1 MAEARRERNETQ
13 HGISLTDISQAS
25 TLNNNPNSRDSQE
38 KYHSDSTATNSSDEF
53 DWDAADGDEQSIH
66 REKKAKRGRRVWLGF
81 MKLSRPLRTT
91 IIAVLGAGIFITPLI
106 VVHFKFRDSP
116 ARWHVFTWSLWLSI
130 TWAASSVTS
139 LIIDIL
145 PALILSFV
153 FAVAGKPP
161 EHLKTKLELFMAVS
175 FWLKLALDISWA
187 WIALSV
193 IRAIIL
199 PPGSYWVYVNRAMQ
213 ALFSAGIII
222 LVEKLFL
229 QFGVLT
235 DIRAVAIRFHE
246 EALADSPP
254 NQDRLAENH
263 LALKALDR
271 LSNVTSKGFR
281 RKHKAGNASRNV
293 SVELLGTGNNT
304 GANSP
309 VSRPGTPDAG
319 RAHGGKP
326 ELSEKEK
333 AKKKRKKAVAT
344 MLGGAV
350 AAVALKDS
358 KFNKRG
364 EIGSLHSARR
374 LARTLFENLG
384 NVDPGRKELTVEDF
398 YPFFKSEEDARI
410 AFKIFDKDGNGDISK
425 KEMRE
430 AVQRIYRERKAL
442 TASLKDM
449 GNVVQKLDGVL
460 LAIALVLIIFVCLL
474 IFNRSNTIASLVP
487 MATIILGFSFI
498 FGNSAKTLFESLIF
512 IFSTHV
518 YDVGDLVMIDDQALF
533 VKEFGLFST
542 TFRRVDGQV
551 TDTLPLLKR
560 EIIAPNALLA
570 SVKLIHNVRRSGS
583 MWETTDLQV
592 GYDTPLE
599 VLEKLRQ
606 RLKKYVAANSREWGG
621 GCEINIDK
629 MEYQNAIHLIVAME
643 HRANWQDWGGR
654 WTRRNAFMKNLKAEL
669 EALEVQYSLP
679 LQPVTFHSHSQPPPW
694 YGRNEQLGNAGF
706 MRSDGNRG
714 GSLGVPGL
722 GHGPSLRAGSL

>member
-1 MAEARRERNETQ
+1 
-13 HGISLTDISQAS
+13 AS
-25 TLNNNPNSRDSQE
+25 TLNNSQE
-38 KYHSDSTATNSSDEF
+38 KYDSDSTATNSSDEF

-66 REKKAKRGRRVWLGF
+66 HEKKAKRGRRVWLGF
-81 MKLSRPLRTT
+81 MKLARPLRTT
-91 IIAVLGAGIFITPLI
+91 IIAVLGAGIFVTPLI
-106 VVHFKFRDSP
+106 VVHFKFKDSP

-130 TWAASSVTS
+130 TWAAASVTS
-139 LIIDIL
+139 LIIDTL
-145 PALILSFV
+145 PAFLLRFV
-153 FAVAGKPP
+153 FAVAGKAP

-193 IRAIIL
+193 IRVVVP
-199 PPGSYWVYVNRAMQ
+199 PPGSYWVYVNRVMQ
-213 ALFSAGIII
+213 ALFAAGIIL

-229 QFGVLT
+229 QF
-235 DIRAVAIRFHE
+235 VAIRFHE
-246 EALADSPP
+246 EALA
-254 NQDRLAENH
+254 DRLAENH

-271 LSNVTSKGFR
+271 LSNVTTRGFR
-281 RKHKAGNASRNV
+281 RKHKAGSASRNQ
-293 SVELLGTGNNT
+293 SVELLGIGTGNNT
-304 GANSP
+304 GTNSP
-309 VSRPGTPDAG
+309 VSRPGTPDAS
-319 RAHGGKP
+319 HVLSGKP

-344 MLGGAV
+344 VLGDAV

-364 EIGSLHSARR
+364 EIGSLHSARK

-398 YPFFKSEEDARI
+398 YPFFKTEDDAKA
-410 AFKIFDKDGNGDISK
+410 AFKVFDKDGNGDISK

-449 GNVVQKLDGVL
+449 SNVVQKLDGVL
-460 LAIALVLIIFVCLL
+460 LAVALTLILFVCLL

-542 TFRRVDGQV
+542 TFRRVDGQ
-551 TDTLPLLKR
+551 

-599 VLEKLRQ
+599 ILEQLRQ

-629 MEYQNAIHLIVAME
+629 MEFQNAIHLIVAME

-669 EALEVQYSLP
+669 EALEIQYSLP

-694 YGRNEQLGNAGF
+694 FGRNEQLGNAGF

-714 GSLGVPGL
+714 GSLGMPGL
-722 GHGPSLRAGSL
+722 GHGPSLRVGSL

>member
-1 MAEARRERNETQ
+1 MTEARRERDETQ
-13 HGISLTDISQAS
+13 HGISLANVSQS
-25 TLNNNPNSRDSQE
+25 PTLNNNRDSHE
-38 KYHSDSTATNSSDEF
+38 KYDSDSTATNSSDEF

-66 REKKAKRGRRVWLGF
+66 HEKKAKRGRRLWLGF
-81 MKLSRPLRTT
+81 MKLARPLRIT
-91 IIAVLGAGIFITPLI
+91 IIALLGAGILITPLI

-116 ARWHVFTWSLWLSI
+116 VRWHVFTWSLWLSI
-130 TWAASSVTS
+130 TWAAGSVTS
-139 LIIDIL
+139 LVIDTL
-145 PALILSFV
+145 PAFILRFV
-153 FAVAGKPP
+153 FTVAGKAP

-175 FWLKLALDISWA
+175 LWLKLALDISWS

-193 IRAIIL
+193 IRAIVL
-199 PPGSYWVYVNRAMQ
+199 PPGSYWVYVNRVMQ

-229 QFGVLT
+229 QF
-235 DIRAVAIRFHE
+235 VAIRFHE
-246 EALADSPP
+246 EALAE
-254 NQDRLAENH
+254 RLAENH

-271 LSNVTSKGFR
+271 LSNVKTRGFK
-281 RKHKAGNASRNV
+281 RKHKAGTASRNQ

-304 GANSP
+304 GTNSP

-319 RAHGGKP
+319 HALSAKP

-333 AKKKRKKAVAT
+333 AKKKRKKAVASL
-344 MLGGAV
+344 LGDAV

-364 EIGSLHSARR
+364 EIGSLHSARK
-374 LARTLFENLG
+374 LAKTLFENLG
-384 NVDPGRKELTVEDF
+384 DVDPGRKELTVEDF
-398 YPFFKSEEDARI
+398 YPFFKTEDDARI
-410 AFKIFDKDGNGDISK
+410 AFKLFDKDGNGDISK

-449 GNVVQKLDGVL
+449 SNVVQKLDGVL
-460 LAIALVLIIFVCLL
+460 LAVALTLVLFVCLL

-542 TFRRVDGQV
+542 TFRRVDGQ
-551 TDTLPLLKR
+551 

-570 SVKLIHNVRRSGS
+570 SVKLIHNVRRSGA

-599 VLEKLRQ
+599 VLEQLRQ

-629 MEYQNAIHLIVAME
+629 M
-643 HRANWQDWGGR
+643 
-654 WTRRNAFMKNLKAEL
+654 
-669 EALEVQYSLP
+669 
-679 LQPVTFHSHSQPPPW
+679 
-694 YGRNEQLGNAGF
+694 
-706 MRSDGNRG
+706 
-714 GSLGVPGL
+714 
-722 GHGPSLRAGSL
+722 

>member
-1 MAEARRERNETQ
+1 MTEPRRDPEEQ
-13 HGISLTDISQAS
+13 HGIHLADISQAS
-25 TLNNNPNSRDSQE
+25 TLNNPPNGRASQD
-38 KYHSDSTATNSSDEF
+38 KYDGSSDSTATNSSDEF

-66 REKKAKRGRRVWLGF
+66 HEKKAKRGRRVWLGF
-81 MKLSRPLRTT
+81 MKLARPVRTT
-91 IIAVLGAGIFITPLI
+91 IFALIGGGIFIAPLL
-106 VVHFKFRDSP
+106 VVHFQFKESP
-116 ARWHVFTWSLWLSI
+116 VRWHVFTWSLWLSI
-130 TWAASSVTS
+130 TWAAGSLTS
-139 LIIDIL
+139 LIIDVL
-145 PALILSFV
+145 PGLVLKMI
-153 FAVAGKPP
+153 FAFSGKTP

-175 FWLKLALDISWA
+175 FWLKLALDISWS

-193 IRAIIL
+193 IRVIVK
-199 PPGSYWVYVNRAMQ
+199 PPGTYWTIINRVMQ
-213 ALFSAGIII
+213 ALFSAGIIL

-229 QFGVLT
+229 QF
-235 DIRAVAIRFHE
+235 VAIKFHE
-246 EALADSPP
+246 EALA
-254 NQDRLAENH
+254 DRLAENH

-271 LSNVTSKGFR
+271 LSNATVQNRSKGFK
-281 RKHKAGNASRNV
+281 RKHKAGASSRNA
-293 SVELLGTGNNT
+293 SVELLSTANNT
-304 GANSP
+304 GTNSP
-309 VSRPGTPDAG
+309 TSRPASPDA
-319 RAHGGKP
+319 P
-326 ELSEKEK
+326 VSEKDRM
-333 AKKKRKKAVAT
+333 KKKRKKAVASL
-344 MLGGAV
+344 LGDAV

-374 LARTLFENLG
+374 LARSLFEN
-384 NVDPGRKELTVEDF
+384 EQ
-398 YPFFKSEEDARI
+398 DAQA
-410 AFKIFDKDGNGDISK
+410 AFHLFDKDENGDISK

-449 GNVVQKLDGVL
+449 GSVVSKLDGVL
-460 LAIALVLIIFVCLL
+460 LTLALILILFVCLL
-474 IFNRSNTIASLVP
+474 IFNRSNTLASLVP

-542 TFRRVDGQV
+542 TFRRVDGQ
-551 TDTLPLLKR
+551 
-560 EIIAPNALLA
+560 EIIAPNSLLA

-606 RLKKYVAANSREWGG
+606 KLKQYVAANSREWGG

-629 MEYQNAIHLIVAME
+629 MEYQNAIHLIVAIE

-654 WTRRNAFMKNLKAEL
+654 WTRRNAFMKNMKAEL

-679 LQPVTFHSHSQPPPW
+679 LQPVAFHSHSQPPPW
-694 YGRNEQLGNAGF
+694 YGRNESLGNAGY

-722 GHGPSLRAGSL
+722 GHGPSLRMGSL

>member
-1 MAEARRERNETQ
+1 
-13 HGISLTDISQAS
+13 
-25 TLNNNPNSRDSQE
+25 
-38 KYHSDSTATNSSDEF
+38 
-53 DWDAADGDEQSIH
+53 
-66 REKKAKRGRRVWLGF
+66 
-81 MKLSRPLRTT
+81 
-91 IIAVLGAGIFITPLI
+91 
-106 VVHFKFRDSP
+106 
-116 ARWHVFTWSLWLSI
+116 
-130 TWAASSVTS
+130 
-139 LIIDIL
+139 
-145 PALILSFV
+145 
-153 FAVAGKPP
+153 
-161 EHLKTKLELFMAVS
+161 
-175 FWLKLALDISWA
+175 
-187 WIALSV
+187 
-193 IRAIIL
+193 
-199 PPGSYWVYVNRAMQ
+199 MQ
-213 ALFSAGIII
+213 ALFAAGIIL

-229 QFGVLT
+229 QF
-235 DIRAVAIRFHE
+235 VAIRFHE
-246 EALADSPP
+246 EALA
-254 NQDRLAENH
+254 DRLAENH

-271 LSNVTSKGFR
+271 LSNVTTRGFR
-281 RKHKAGNASRNV
+281 R
-293 SVELLGTGNNT
+293 TGNNT
-304 GANSP
+304 GTNSP
-309 VSRPGTPDAG
+309 VSRPGTPDAS
-319 RAHGGKP
+319 HVLSGKP

-344 MLGGAV
+344 VLGDAV

-364 EIGSLHSARR
+364 EIGSLHSARK

-398 YPFFKSEEDARI
+398 YPFFKTEDDAKA
-410 AFKIFDKDGNGDISK
+410 AFKVFDKDGNGDISK

-449 GNVVQKLDGVL
+449 SNVVQKLDGVL
-460 LAIALVLIIFVCLL
+460 LAVALTLILFVCLL

-542 TFRRVDGQV
+542 TFRRVDGQ
-551 TDTLPLLKR
+551 

-599 VLEKLRQ
+599 ILEQLRQ

-629 MEYQNAIHLIVAME
+629 MEFQNAIHLIVAME

-669 EALEVQYSLP
+669 EALEIQYSLP

-694 YGRNEQLGNAGF
+694 FGRNEQLGNAGF

-714 GSLGVPGL
+714 GSLGMPGL
-722 GHGPSLRAGSL
+722 GHGPSLRVGSL

>member
-1 MAEARRERNETQ
+1 MAEARRERDETQ
-13 HGISLTDISQAS
+13 HGISVTDISQTS
-25 TLNNNPNSRDSQE
+25 TLNNNPHSRDSHE
-38 KYHSDSTATNSSDEF
+38 KYSSDSTATNSSDEF

-66 REKKAKRGRRVWLGF
+66 QQKKAKRGRRVWLGF
-81 MKLSRPLRTT
+81 MKLARPLRTT
-91 IIAVLGAGIFITPLI
+91 IIAVLGAGILIAPLI
-106 VVHFKFRDSP
+106 VVHFEFRDSP

-130 TWAASSVTS
+130 VWAAGSVTS
-139 LIIDIL
+139 LIIDTL
-145 PALILSFV
+145 PALILSFI
-153 FAVAGKPP
+153 FAVAGKAP

-193 IRAIIL
+193 IRAIVV
-199 PPGSYWVYVNRAMQ
+199 PPGSYWVYVNRVMQ
-213 ALFSAGIII
+213 ALFSAGIIL

-229 QFGVLT
+229 QF
-235 DIRAVAIRFHE
+235 VAIRFHE
-246 EALADSPP
+246 EALAD
-254 NQDRLAENH
+254 RLAENH
-263 LALKALDR
+263 VALKALDR
-271 LSNVTSKGFR
+271 LSNVTAMGRYKGFK
-281 RKHKAGNASRNV
+281 RKHKAGNASRNA
-293 SVELLGTGNNT
+293 SVELLGTGT
-304 GANSP
+304 GTNSP
-309 VSRPGTPDAG
+309 ISRPGTPDAG
-319 RAHGGKP
+319 HALHSKADHP
-326 ELSEKEK
+326 LSEKEK
-333 AKKKRKKAVAT
+333 AKKKRKKAVST
-344 MLGGAV
+344 MLGDAV

-374 LARTLFENLG
+374 LARTLFENLAT
-384 NVDPGRKELTVEDF
+384 VDPGRKELTVEDF
-398 YPFFKSEEDARI
+398 HPFFKTEEDAKA

-449 GNVVQKLDGVL
+449 SNVVQKLDGVL
-460 LAIALVLIIFVCLL
+460 LAVALIIILFVCLL

-542 TFRRVDGQV
+542 TFRRVDGQ
-551 TDTLPLLKR
+551 

-606 RLKKYVAANSREWGG
+606 RLKQYVAANSREWGG

-629 MEYQNAIHLIVAME
+629 MEYQNAIRESFPHSN
-643 HRANWQDWGGR
+643 RANWQDWGGR
-654 WTRRNAFMKNLKAEL
+654 WTRRNAFMKNMKAEL
-669 EALEVQYSLP
+669 EALEIQYSLP

-694 YGRNEQLGNAGF
+694 YGRNEQLGNAGY

-714 GSLGVPGL
+714 GSLGMPGL
-722 GHGPSLRAGSL
+722 GHGPSLRMGSL

>member
-1 MAEARRERNETQ
+1 MAEARKERNETQ
-13 HGISLTDISQAS
+13 HGISPTDISQSS
-25 TLNNNPNSRDSQE
+25 TLNNIPNRNSQE
-38 KYHSDSTATNSSDEF
+38 KYDSDSTATNSSDEF
-53 DWDAADGDEQSIH
+53 DWDAADGDDQSIH
-66 REKKAKRGRRVWLGF
+66 HEKKAKRGRRVWLGF

-91 IIAVLGAGIFITPLI
+91 IIALLGAGIFIAPLI

-130 TWAASSVTS
+130 TWAAGSVTS

-145 PALILSFV
+145 PALILSFI

-193 IRAIIL
+193 IRAVVV
-199 PPGSYWVYVNRAMQ
+199 PPGSYWVYVNRVMQ
-213 ALFSAGIII
+213 ALFSAGLIL

-229 QFGVLT
+229 QF
-235 DIRAVAIRFHE
+235 VAIRFHE
-246 EALADSPP
+246 EALA
-254 NQDRLAENH
+254 DRLAENH

-271 LSNVTSKGFR
+271 LSNVTSKGFK
-281 RKHKAGNASRNV
+281 RKHKAGNASRNA
-293 SVELLGTGNNT
+293 SVELLATGNNT
-304 GANSP
+304 GANTP
-309 VSRPGTPDAG
+309 ISRPGTPDAG
-319 RAHGGKP
+319 HALGGKP

-333 AKKKRKKAVAT
+333 AKKKRKKAMAS
-344 MLGGAV
+344 MLGDAV

-398 YPFFKSEEDARI
+398 YPFFKTEEDAKA
-410 AFKIFDKDGNGDISK
+410 AFNIFDKDGNGDISK

-449 GNVVQKLDGVL
+449 GSVVQKLDGVL
-460 LAIALVLIIFVCLL
+460 LAVALVLILFVCLL

-542 TFRRVDGQV
+542 TFRRVDGQ
-551 TDTLPLLKR
+551 

-629 MEYQNAIHLIVAME
+629 MEFQNAIHLIVAME

-669 EALEVQYSLP
+669 EALEIQYSLP

-714 GSLGVPGL
+714 GSLGMPGL
-722 GHGPSLRAGSL
+722 GHGPSLRVGSL

>member
-1 MAEARRERNETQ
+1 MAEARKERNETQ
-13 HGISLTDISQAS
+13 HGISPTDISQSS
-25 TLNNNPNSRDSQE
+25 TLNNIPNRDSHE
-38 KYHSDSTATNSSDEF
+38 KYDSDSTATNSSDEF
-53 DWDAADGDEQSIH
+53 DWDAADGDDQSIH
-66 REKKAKRGRRVWLGF
+66 HEKKAKRGRRVWLGF

-91 IIAVLGAGIFITPLI
+91 IIALLGAGIFIAPLI

-130 TWAASSVTS
+130 TWAAGSVTS

-145 PALILSFV
+145 PALILSFI

-193 IRAIIL
+193 IRAVVV
-199 PPGSYWVYVNRAMQ
+199 PPGSYWVYVNRVMQ
-213 ALFSAGIII
+213 ALFSAGLIL

-229 QFGVLT
+229 QF
-235 DIRAVAIRFHE
+235 VAIRFHE
-246 EALADSPP
+246 EALA
-254 NQDRLAENH
+254 DRLAENH

-271 LSNVTSKGFR
+271 LSNVTSKGFK
-281 RKHKAGNASRNV
+281 RKHKAGNASRNA
-293 SVELLGTGNNT
+293 SVELLATGNHT
-304 GANSP
+304 GANTP

-319 RAHGGKP
+319 HALSRKP

-333 AKKKRKKAVAT
+333 AKKKRKKAMAS
-344 MLGGAV
+344 MLGDAV

-398 YPFFKSEEDARI
+398 YPFFKTEEDAKA
-410 AFKIFDKDGNGDISK
+410 AFNIFDKDGNGDISK

-460 LAIALVLIIFVCLL
+460 LAVALVLILFVCLL

-542 TFRRVDGQV
+542 TFRRVDGQ
-551 TDTLPLLKR
+551 

-629 MEYQNAIHLIVAME
+629 MEFQNAIHLIVAME

-669 EALEVQYSLP
+669 EALEIQYSLP
-679 LQPVTFHSHSQPPPW
+679 LQPVTFHSHSQPPSW

-714 GSLGVPGL
+714 GSLGMPGL
-722 GHGPSLRAGSL
+722 GHGPSLRVGSL